1 MNVVVKNNWMV
12 LPKKPAPNENYS
24 VLTKAVVDGDQ
35 WYTVRCTKEA
45 SVWFRTTFPQHE
57 NKMWFENIDHQW
69 QLNKNVYDMHEKLY
83 TLLAM
88 RWS

>member
-12 LPKKPAPNENYS
+12 LPKKLAVGENYT
-24 VLTKAVVDGDQ
+24 VLAKAMVDGAQ

-45 SVWFRTTFPQHE
+45 SQWVRATFSEQE
-57 NKMWFENIDHQW
+57 NKLWFDNIDHQW

-83 TLLAM
+83 TMLIM